1 MKKSTPIQYGI
12 RILIYCA
19 ALFLMAV
26 GVALSVNSNLGVS
39 PVNSLPYV
47 ISQIIH
53 VQMGTC
59 VTVLFC
65 FYIFLQIIILRKE
78 FHPVNLLQIAFST
91 LFGYFVD
98 FAKFLVGDFAIPTYP
113 GKLTML
119 AGSILLISLGV
130 MLYIDVELVPMPMEG
145 LSSCI
150 AKKLGKPFPTMKS
163 AVDCTI
169 VLTGLVLCF
178 LFLGKLDGIREGTVI
193 TAVMVGRMVAVFRKL
208 VSPTVK
214 RICFGE

>member
-1 MKKSTPIQYGI
+1 MLATSIC
-12 RILIYCA
+12 LIA
-19 ALFLMAV
+19 
-26 GVALSVNSNLGVS
+26 LGV
-39 PVNSLPYV
+39 
-47 ISQIIH
+47 
-53 VQMGTC
+53 
-59 VTVLFC
+59 VL
-65 FYIFLQIIILRKE
+65 YMD
-78 FHPVNLLQIAFST
+78 T
-91 LFGYFVD
+91 
-98 FAKFLVGDFAIPTYP
+98 
-113 GKLTML
+113 
-119 AGSILLISLGV
+119 
-130 MLYIDVELVPMPMEG
+130 ELVLMPTEG
-145 LSSCI
+145 LATCL